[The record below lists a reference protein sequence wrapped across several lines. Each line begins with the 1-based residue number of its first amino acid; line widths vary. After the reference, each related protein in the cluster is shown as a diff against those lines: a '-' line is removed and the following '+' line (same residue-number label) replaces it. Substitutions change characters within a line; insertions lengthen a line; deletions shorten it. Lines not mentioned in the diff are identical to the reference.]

1 MELGSDSYL
10 LPIQDVRFSYFLNV
24 TVSCLKVSGFRSQS
38 VNYFFSS
45 LQANYELTNAF

>member
-10 LPIQDVRFSYFLNV
+10 FPLQDVRLSYFLNA
-24 TVSCLKVSGFRSQS
+24 TVSCLKVSGFHSQS
-38 VNYFFSS
+38 VNYFFPS

>member
-10 LPIQDVRFSYFLNV
+10 LPLQVVSFSYFPNA
-24 TVSCLKVSGFRSQS
+24 TVSCLQVSGFHSQS